1 MRTTNKK
8 QNYSLMSGVVYRMT
22 MEDRNIQKYKPITLL
37 RKVVGYSLI
46 GYGLAT
52 FILPSGSQLALIC
65 GCGLLSIPF
74 GLILSKIKHYG
85 RKGLFVLG
93 VLCSKDRLVY
103 EYRRVML

>member
-1 MRTTNKK
+1 MNKK
-8 QNYSLMSGVVYRMT
+8 KYSCTDKVAYQLNM
-22 MEDRNIQKYKPITLL
+22 DKNKIQKYKPITLL
-37 RKVVGYSLI
+37 RKVVGYSLM